1 MTFRESVRARAA
13 GARARIVLPEGDD
26 PRVQS
31 AAATLDALGIADP
44 ILLGA
49 GHIDPAQDAR
59 LPEVANWLRHRRP
72 ASVRDGIH
80 ALDLAADPLRFGA
93 ALVGLGLADGCVA
106 GAVAPT
112 ADVLRAALWAI
123 GLAEG
128 ITAVTSAMYLGL
140 PDGRVLT
147 YTDIAVIPVPTP
159 EQMAAAAMAAAED
172 RRALVGDD
180 PVVAFLSYSTL
191 GSAAGP
197 EVDRVRA
204 AVEAFRAL
212 APDIPADG
220 ELQADAALDASIAA
234 RKCPGSPVGGRANV
248 LVFPSLEAGNIAYK
262 LTERLAGASA
272 AGPLLQGLAR
282 PMSDLSRGAT
292 PDDIVDVA
300 AMVVLQATLRVHS
313 TQGAGTDGVQ
323 RNA

>member
-1 MTFRESVRARAA
+1 MTFRDAVRRRAS
-13 GARARIVLPEGDD
+13 GARARLVFPEGGD
-26 PRVQS
+26 PRIQA
-31 AAATLDALGIADP
+31 AAATLQSLGIAEP
-44 ILLGA
+44 ILLG
-49 GHIDPAQDAR
+49 GGQGDLTSDDR
-59 LPEVANWLRHRRP
+59 LPAVANWLRHRRP
-72 ASVRDGIH
+72 ASVRDGVH

-112 ADVLRAALWAI
+112 ADVLRAALWGI

-159 EQMAAAAMAAAED
+159 EQMAAAAVAAAAD
-172 RRALVGDD
+172 RRALVGDE
-180 PVVAFLSYSTL
+180 PMVAFLSYSTL

-197 EVDRVRA
+197 EVERVRA
-204 AVEAFRAL
+204 ALEAFRAL
-212 APDIPADG
+212 APEVPADG
-220 ELQADAALDASIAA
+220 ELQADAALDASVAA
-234 RKCPGSPVGGRANV
+234 RKCPDSAVGGRANV

-300 AMVVLQATLRVHS
+300 AMEVLQAMARMHS
-313 TQGAGTDGVQ
+313 TQGAGTDGVH
-323 RNA
+323 

>member
-1 MTFRESVRARAA
+1 MTFREAVRRRAS
-13 GARARIVLPEGDD
+13 GARARIVFPEGGD
-26 PRVQS
+26 PRIQA
-31 AAATLDALGIADP
+31 AAATLEALGIAEP
-44 ILLGA
+44 ILLDPS
-49 GHIDPAQDAR
+49 HWDPATDER
-59 LPEVANWLRHRRP
+59 LPAVANWLRHRRP
-72 ASVRDGIH
+72 ASVRDGVH

-93 ALVGLGLADGCVA
+93 SLVGLGLAEGCVA

-128 ITAVTSAMYLGL
+128 ITVATSAMYLGL

-159 EQMAAAAMAAAED
+159 EQLAAAALAAAAD
-172 RRALVGDD
+172 RHALVGDE

-197 EVDRVRA
+197 EIERVRA

-212 APDIPADG
+212 APGIVADG
-220 ELQADAALDASIAA
+220 ELQADAALDASVAA
-234 RKCPGSPVGGRANV
+234 RKCPDSPVGGRANV

-300 AMVVLQATLRVHS
+300 AMVVLQATLRMHS
-313 TQGAGTDGVQ
+313 TQGAGTDGVH
-323 RNA
+323 

>member
-1 MTFRESVRARAA
+1 MSFRESLRARAA
-13 GARARIVLPEGDD
+13 GAGATLVFPEGED
-26 PRVQS
+26 PRVQA
-31 AAATLDALGIADP
+31 AAATLAALGIADS

-49 GHIDPAQDAR
+49 GQIDPAQDER

-72 ASVRDGIH
+72 ASVRDGVH

-93 ALVGLGLADGCVA
+93 GLVGLGLADGCIA
-106 GAVAPT
+106 GSLAPT

-123 GLAEG
+123 GLADG

-140 PDGRVLT
+140 PDDRVLT

-159 EQMAAAAMAAAED
+159 EQMAAAAVAAAAD
-172 RRALVGDD
+172 RRALVGDE

-197 EVDRVRA
+197 EIDRVRA
-204 AVEAFRAL
+204 ALELFRAI
-212 APDIPADG
+212 APDVPADG
-220 ELQADAALDASIAA
+220 ELQADAALDASVAA
-234 RKCPGSPVGGRANV
+234 RKCPASPVGGRANI

-300 AMVVLQATLRVHS
+300 AMVVLQATLRMHS
-313 TQGAGTDGVQ
+313 TQGAGTDGVH
-323 RNA
+323 